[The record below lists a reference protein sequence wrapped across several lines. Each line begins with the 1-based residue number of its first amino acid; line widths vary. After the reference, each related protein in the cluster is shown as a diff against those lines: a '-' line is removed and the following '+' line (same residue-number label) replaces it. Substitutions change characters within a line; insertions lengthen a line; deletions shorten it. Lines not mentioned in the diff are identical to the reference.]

1 MGKKEFVLV
10 ISGRRFSGSG
20 PKNAK
25 GLSDREKGINTWER
39 QILAFSSAK
48 GGSGTYS
55 LPSMV
60 SGCVSFA
67 AEGSVLFL
75 LELAMEEVEGLEK
88 KGCFRLLK

>member
-10 ISGRRFSGSG
+10 ISGQQFSGSG

-25 GLSDREKGINTWER
+25 GSSAKEKGINTWER
-39 QILAFSSAK
+39 QIFAFSSAN

-60 SGCVSFA
+60 SGCAIFA
-67 AEGSVLFL
+67 AEGNVLLL
-75 LELAMEEVEGLEK
+75 LEIAMEEVEGLEK
-88 KGCFRLLK
+88 KGCSFH